1 MKASEKIKKLR
12 KEYIVVARTFADDD
26 EPSYSITKRDN
37 FSVMPY
43 HDTFGHYGEVDYTCD
58 YTIEENDSCFD
69 EFKSSVK
76 NELRLDVERTC
87 DGLSFTDPDTG
98 EEVAITPPFE
108 LYIKMWRA
116 RNQFVPEVSAWNYHD
131 RHNWQSIILDGR
143 ELDIEPCYEEVDEET
158 ANRILSQF
166 DGSANDKGGRY
177 ETEDY
182 IFTSS
187 KDQSDPWTVH
197 VEEKQQ

>member
-1 MKASEKIKKLR
+1 MKTNEGIKKLR
-12 KEYIVVARTFADDD
+12 EEYIVLSRVFTKDD
-26 EPSYSITKRDN
+26 EPSYSIIKREN

-43 HDTFGHYGEVDYTCD
+43 HDTYDTDGCVDYTCD
-58 YTIEENDSCFD
+58 YTIEENDLCFD
-69 EFKSSVK
+69 DFKSSVK

-87 DGLSFTDPDTG
+87 DGLSFTDPYTG

-116 RNQFVPEVSAWNYHD
+116 RNQFVPEVLAWNYHD
-131 RHNWQSIILDGR
+131 GHNWQSIILDGR

-166 DGSANDKGGRY
+166 DGSANDRGGRY

-187 KDQSDPWTVH
+187 RDQSDPWIVH
-197 VEEKQQ
+197 IEEK

>member
-1 MKASEKIKKLR
+1 MITNEKIKKLR

-43 HDTFGHYGEVDYTCD
+43 HDTFGRYGEVDYTCD

-69 EFKSSVK
+69 EFKHSVSC
-76 NELRLDVERTC
+76 ELHLDVERTC
-87 DGLSFTDPDTG
+87 DGLLFTTPDTG
-98 EEVAITPPFE
+98 EDVAMTPALE

-116 RNQFVPEVSAWNYHD
+116 RNQFIPEVLAWNYHD
-131 RHNWQSIILDGR
+131 GHNWQTIILDGR
-143 ELDIEPCYEEVDEET
+143 ELDIEPHYEEVYRET
-158 ANRILSQF
+158 AERILSQF
-166 DGSANDKGGRY
+166 DGSANDRGGRY

-187 KDQSDPWTVH
+187 RDQSDPWIVH
-197 VEEKQQ
+197 IEEK